1 MKNRKSTPPKP
12 TRAKNEYR
20 IVAVGWYTEESWEA
34 IKNAAVDPERF
45 ENTYAEWCR
54 MAAQA
59 LIDLESSGILGQPLY
74 VEPNELLAWCRANDK
89 PNDGASRAMF
99 VSEKVRHA
107 NED

>member
-1 MKNRKSTPPKP
+1 MKNRKPTPPKT

-20 IVAVGWYTEESWEA
+20 IVAVGWYTEENWEA
-34 IKNAAVDPERF
+34 IKNAAADPARF

-74 VEPNELLAWCRANDK
+74 VESNELLAWCRANDK

-99 VSEKVRHA
+99 VSEKIRQA

>member
-12 TRAKNEYR
+12 ARAKSEYR
-20 IVAVGWYTEESWEA
+20 VVAVDWYTEENWAA

-45 ENTYAEWCR
+45 ENTYAEWCG

-59 LIDLESSGILGQPLY
+59 LIDLESAGILGQPLY
-74 VEPNELLAWCRANDK
+74 VEYNELLAWCGANDK
-89 PNDGASRAMF
+89 PNDGATRAMF
-99 VSEKVRHA
+99 VSEKVRRA